1 MKTIVKLAGAALL
14 ALAALVAPA
23 GAQDYPNKPIRLIVP
38 YPPGGGVDICA
49 RILAELLG
57 AKLGQPMIVEN
68 KPGATSTIGV
78 EFVAKSAPD
87 GYTLLA
93 TNSDGMTIVP
103 NVKRTVPYSVPKDFT
118 FISRLLLVPLTV
130 SVYSGVP
137 AKNMTEFIAYAKA
150 NPGKLRYGTSG
161 VGSGPHFAALLLE
174 KAAGLKMVHV
184 PYKGS
189 GPNIQDLMGGHID
202 LSLNAVQAIVP
213 VVSSGKIRMLAL
225 TSPTRDPF
233 APDVPTMTEIGLP
246 DATLAIMYGLV
257 GPAGMPAAVTE
268 KLRRDTV
275 AVLNSPEAKAKFQAA
290 GFQPSPLAGDEFEKF
305 VMAEYRTMKA
315 IAEAEKIVVD
325 E

>member
-213 VVSSGKIRMLAL
+213 VVSSGK
-225 TSPTRDPF
+225 D
-233 APDVPTMTEIGLP
+233 P
-246 DATLAIMYGLV
+246 DARANQSHARSVRARRAHDDGDR
-257 GPAGMPAAVTE
+257 PA
-268 KLRRDTV
+268 RRDARHHV
-275 AVLNSPEAKAKFQAA
+275 RPRRSGRHAGGGNGEAAPRYRCGAQ
-290 GFQPSPLAGDEFEKF
+290 QPRGQGEVPSRRFSAEPARRRRVREVRHGRVPHDEG
-305 VMAEYRTMKA
+305 YR
-315 IAEAEKIVVD
+315 
-325 E
+325 